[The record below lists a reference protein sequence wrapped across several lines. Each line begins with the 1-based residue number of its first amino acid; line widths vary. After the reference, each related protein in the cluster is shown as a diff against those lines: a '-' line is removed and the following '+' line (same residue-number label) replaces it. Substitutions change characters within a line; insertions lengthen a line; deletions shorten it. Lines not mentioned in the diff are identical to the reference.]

1 MHRQTFRCEAASLP
15 SRLPVARRDILLGM
29 AALAAL
35 VLVPFR
41 ARAAEQT
48 KQALGKIA
56 DLVDADG
63 NASPWA
69 VANSGAKVTV
79 RGYFAPNLV
88 ETKFDLYE
96 APAAPCQL
104 CGMIHDAG
112 ANIEVEARVPAD
124 ANMMKMIEVAGRIEA
139 APDRAPRIIA
149 AEAATV

>member
-1 MHRQTFRCEAASLP
+1 MHRQTFRCEAIS
-15 SRLPVARRDILLGM
+15 LPVARREVLLGM

-35 VLVPFR
+35 IPMR
-41 ARAAEQT
+41 ARAADGQAKQAQT
-48 KQALGKIA
+48 KII

-63 NASPWA
+63 NASAWA
-69 VANSGAKVTV
+69 VANSGAKITV

-112 ANIEVEARVPAD
+112 ANIEVETHVPAD

-139 APDRAPRIIA
+139 TPDRAPRIIA

>member
-1 MHRQTFRCEAASLP
+1 MHRQTFRCEAIS
-15 SRLPVARRDILLGM
+15 LPVARREVLLGM

-35 VLVPFR
+35 IPMR
-41 ARAAEQT
+41 ARAADG
-48 KQALGKIA
+48 QAKIA

-63 NASPWA
+63 NASAWA
-69 VANSGAKVTV
+69 VANSGSKITV

-112 ANIEVEARVPAD
+112 ANIEVETRVPAD

>member
-1 MHRQTFRCEAASLP
+1 MHRQTFRCEAVN
-15 SRLPVARRDILLGM
+15 LPVARRNILLGM
-29 AALAAL
+29 ATLAAL
-35 VLVPFR
+35 VPIR
-41 ARAAEQT
+41 ARAADG
-48 KQALGKIA
+48 QAKIA

-69 VANSGAKVTV
+69 VANSGAKIVL
-79 RGYFAPNLV
+79 RGYFAPALTDV
-88 ETKFDLYE
+88 KFDLYE

-139 APDRAPRIIA
+139 AVDRAPRIIA

>member
-1 MHRQTFRCEAASLP
+1 MHRQTFRCEAVS
-15 SRLPVARRDILLGM
+15 LPVARRDILLGM

-35 VLVPFR
+35 IPVR
-41 ARAAEQT
+41 ARAGEQ
-48 KQALGKIA
+48 AKIA
-56 DLVDADG
+56 DLFDADG
-63 NASPWA
+63 RASPWA
-69 VANSGAKVTV
+69 VANSGAKIVV

>member
-1 MHRQTFRCEAASLP
+1 MHRQTFRCEAIS
-15 SRLPVARRDILLGM
+15 LPVARRKVLLGM

-35 VLVPFR
+35 IPMR
-41 ARAAEQT
+41 ARAAGG
-48 KQALGKIA
+48 QAKIA

-63 NASPWA
+63 NASAWA
-69 VANSGAKVTV
+69 VANSGAKITV

-112 ANIEVEARVPAD
+112 ANIEVETRVPAD
-124 ANMMKMIEVAGRIEA
+124 ANMMKMIEVAGRIKA

>member
-1 MHRQTFRCEAASLP
+1 MRRQTFRCEAIS
-15 SRLPVARRDILLGM
+15 LPVARREVLLGM

-35 VLVPFR
+35 VPMR
-41 ARAAEQT
+41 ARAADG
-48 KQALGKIA
+48 QAKIA
-56 DLVDADG
+56 DLVDTDG
-63 NASPWA
+63 NASAWA
-69 VANSGAKVTV
+69 VANSGAKITV